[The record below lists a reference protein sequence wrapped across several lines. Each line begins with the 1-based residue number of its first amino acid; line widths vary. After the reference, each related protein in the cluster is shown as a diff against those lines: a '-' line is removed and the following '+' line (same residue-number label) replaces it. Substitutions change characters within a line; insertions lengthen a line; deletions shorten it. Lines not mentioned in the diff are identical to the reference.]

1 MEIYVPNSAHLLN
14 SENMLRRLDFSN
26 PDELVVSFHEKW
38 VSVHPVVL
46 AMIGAIALEARSRGV
61 QPEVYLSGAASMRYF
76 DRMGLFEFLNVDAE
90 ISQKEHEPAGRFIPL
105 TQIQNNDELGAF
117 LIDMIPLL
125 HADPAEA
132 EPIKYVVSELVRN
145 VLEHSGSKIGAV
157 LCAQYFSK
165 SDKLALGV
173 ADAGRGIFGSM
184 RIHHPVSKPKDAIAR
199 ALLPGVSGVTPKL
212 GGDEFNAGAGL
223 FFTKAIASS
232 SQNYMTLYSGDAL
245 FKLREAK
252 QRNVVYAD
260 PNNDNA
266 LWLEGLPEWSGTAVG
281 INVSLED
288 QAIFSAVL
296 SLIRKAYA
304 IDLKAKKKAKY
315 KKPRFV

>member
-1 MEIYVPNSAHLLN
+1 
-14 SENMLRRLDFSN
+14 MLRLAQGSDLLCAQFG
-26 PDELVVSFHEKW
+26 ELLVGDGKNDAVVSAFFGGIDGPDAIFLHCFFG
-38 VSVHPVVL
+38 VDPRIVNIDFNVVL
-46 AMIGAIALEARSRGV
+46 GQLAHT
-61 QPEVYLSGAASMRYF
+61 
-76 DRMGLFEFLNVDAE
+76 VDDTRVA
-90 ISQKEHEPAGRFIPL
+90 
-105 TQIQNNDELGAF
+105 
-117 LIDMIPLL
+117 
-125 HADPAEA
+125 
-132 EPIKYVVSELVRN
+132 
-145 VLEHSGSKIGAV
+145 KIGAV